1 MATADRKMRFG
12 GLLENPYVSMIQRN
26 ILDYGRWQ
34 GLAKTLRPLE
44 LNTVLDIG
52 CGLGENSKVNP
63 KGYIGVDNSAPRIS
77 FAQKHFGVSRF
88 LVADALKLPLK
99 EKSCDLAMLIDTSHH
114 LNDEEFSNIITTM
127 KRVSRKWVLVS
138 DPVLFEGQSG
148 ISRFFYDLDRGAKFR
163 SMDGMASLLGAH
175 CGLIMEKT
183 DIFVTFPGLYRHGVF
198 LLRLA

>member
-26 ILDYGRWQ
+26 ILDHGRWQ
-34 GLAKTLRPLE
+34 GLANTLRSLE

-63 KGYIGVDNSAPRIS
+63 RGYIGIDNSSPRIS
-77 FAQKHFGVSRF
+77 FARKHFSASRF

-114 LNDEEFSNIITTM
+114 LNDEELSNIITTM
-127 KRVSRKWVLVS
+127 TRVSKKWVLVS
-138 DPVLFEGQSG
+138 DPVVFEGQSG

-163 SMDGMASLLGAH
+163 TMDEMVSFLDERR
-175 CGLIMEKT
+175 GLVMEKT
-183 DIFVTFPGLYRHGVF
+183 DFFVTFPGLYRHGVF

>member
-77 FAQKHFGVSRF
+77 FAQKHFG
-88 LVADALKLPLK
+88 
-99 EKSCDLAMLIDTSHH
+99 
-114 LNDEEFSNIITTM
+114 
-127 KRVSRKWVLVS
+127 
-138 DPVLFEGQSG
+138 

-183 DIFVTFPGLYRHGVF
+183 DIFVTLPGLYRHGVF